1 MTRTRLVEVG
11 LVMAGALAVSAGCST
26 TNPFGRERLSVA
38 STTQY
43 VGGRGF
49 AMFTTTPD
57 LSEHVKQAMTEVGFT
72 AIHPIPEAN
81 GGTGLE
87 GSTADKRSAR
97 VSIHSTGVRSTVALK
112 VGWLGDEPLTRA
124 FLQRLE
130 ERHGALPASA
140 VPVEP
145 DADAE
150 ANPSRFSRGAVPDSV
165 MIRNQLD
172 PSFNPSISP

>member
-1 MTRTRLVEVG
+1 MGRTRLVEVG
-11 LVMAGALAVSAGCST
+11 LVVAGTWVGLAGCSST
-26 TNPFGRERLSVA
+26 SPFGREKLPVVS
-38 STTQY
+38 STQY

-49 AMFTTTPD
+49 AMFTSSPELT
-57 LSEHVKQAMTEVGFT
+57 EHVKEAMTEVGIT

-124 FLQRLE
+124 FLERLE
-130 ERHGALPASA
+130 GRHGALPPSA

-145 DADAE
+145 EADGE
-150 ANPSRFSRGAVPDSV
+150 SNSSRFSRTAVPDSV

-172 PSFNPSISP
+172 SSFNSSISP